1 MPSPVRRGLPRALAL
16 ALGMALGGGTAI
28 ARADQLDAEIGDD
41 ERGYFPVQ
49 ELSYEAIVDAD
60 GDRDD
65 AVTLRLRVALLNTSG
80 NPRDVVHTLA
90 LPVGAELVGLQIAR
104 DGTWH
109 PGSVTTLAGTAGP
122 RDPGTVWARTIDPS
136 TPGGLPAGEVVAF
149 GLEPGRTLQVELAL
163 RVFPQLRGGRWE
175 LELPARGPE
184 QPAMVTERRVLVRG
198 LPAGK
203 SFFVDDT
210 PSGTQPA
217 MITSTTDA
225 VTVAW
230 TARHPERGAVIGRY
244 EITPGPPG
252 FDDGRFRVVL
262 RAGTDTASTPD
273 HVTFVVDR
281 SRSTGARMHRDAAHV
296 ILRLLDAL
304 PAGTSFDAV
313 GFARTAKPLLAGEAT
328 AFDRDDA
335 AARAELVRVLD
346 ANDRAQGTDLG
357 AALELAATRVAT
369 ERHTRPMIV
378 VLTDGMLPAT
388 IDTDA
393 LRQRFDRARG
403 RQRPELTFV
412 IDDDMLA
419 RSGLPST
426 HPVAAV
432 AAGLGA
438 RISLESLAQL
448 SDDAVLELLAAPRVL
463 GDLALAL
470 PPSMQ
475 LDQNLPVGLV
485 AGNALVASGQYTGKP
500 PRQLTVH
507 GRVGGKAVH
516 KRLRAHV
523 GTPLPEAFVAATA
536 GELASI
542 VGEGFSRPAWLRPG
556 QQRTAR
562 EGVAQSGRSRELTGH
577 LDDKIFRNYLTTR
590 VAPRAR
596 ACYNR
601 SLLRAPDQ
609 GGRVVLE
616 MEVGKGEVML
626 ARARPDALVHTDER
640 LVACLTEAAWALDV
654 PAAKMDDRVYVVR
667 YPLRLV
673 APVRP
678 GETGRVE
685 RGDDDAML
693 EVLLAQPAGRVHTR

>member
-1 MPSPVRRGLPRALAL
+1 MPSPARRRPLGPLLAL
-16 ALGMALGGGTAI
+16 AVAVAGWAGPAG
-28 ARADQLDAEIGDD
+28 ADQLDAEVGDD

-60 GDRDD
+60 ADRGD
-65 AVTLRLRVALLNTSG
+65 AVTLRLRVALINTSG

-104 DGTWH
+104 DGSWH
-109 PGSVTTLAGTAGP
+109 PGSVTAIANPAGP

-136 TPGGLPAGEVVAF
+136 SPGGLPAAEVVAF
-149 GLEPGRTLQVELAL
+149 GLESNRTLQVELAL
-163 RVFPQLRGGRWE
+163 RVFPQLRAGRWE

-184 QPAMVTERRVLVRG
+184 QPAMVNERRVLARG
-198 LPAGK
+198 LPPGK
-203 SFFVDDT
+203 PFFVDDT
-210 PSGTQPA
+210 PSGSEPA
-217 MITSTTDA
+217 MITSTAEA
-225 VTVAW
+225 VTVGW
-230 TARHPERGAVIGRY
+230 TARHPERGSIVGRL
-244 EITPGPPG
+244 EVTPGPPG

-262 RAGTDTASTPD
+262 RAGSDTAATPD
-273 HVTFVVDR
+273 HVSFVIDR

-304 PAGTSFDAV
+304 PAGTSFDAI

-335 AARAELVRVLD
+335 AARAQLVRVLD

-357 AALELAATRVAT
+357 AALELAATRVAA
-369 ERHTRPMIV
+369 ERHSRPMIIV
-378 VLTDGMLPAT
+378 ITDGMLPAT
-388 IDTDA
+388 VDATA
-393 LRQRFDRARG
+393 LRERFDRARG
-403 RQRPELTFV
+403 RHRPELTFV
-412 IDDDMLA
+412 IDDDVLA
-419 RSGLPST
+419 RSGLPAT
-426 HPVAAV
+426 HPVAAM

-475 LDQNLPVGLV
+475 LDRALPLGLV

-500 PRQLTVH
+500 PRELVVH
-507 GRVGGKAVH
+507 ARVGGKAVR

-542 VGEGFSRPAWLRPG
+542 ASEGFTRPAWLRPG

-562 EGVAQSGRSRELTGH
+562 EGVAQSGRGRELTGY
-577 LDDKIFRNYLTTR
+577 LDEKIFRNYLTTR

-601 SLLRAPDQ
+601 SLLREPDQ

-693 EVLLAQPAGRVHTR
+693 EVLLAQPAGRVQTR

>member
-1 MPSPVRRGLPRALAL
+1 MPSPARRRPLGPLLAL
-16 ALGMALGGGTAI
+16 AVAVAGWTGPAG
-28 ARADQLDAEIGDD
+28 ADQLDAEVGDD

-60 GDRDD
+60 ADRGD
-65 AVTLRLRVALLNTSG
+65 AVTLRLRVALINTSG

-104 DGTWH
+104 DGSWH
-109 PGSVTTLAGTAGP
+109 PGSVTAIANPAGP

-136 TPGGLPAGEVVAF
+136 SPGGLPAAEVVAF
-149 GLEPGRTLQVELAL
+149 GLESNRTLQVELAL
-163 RVFPQLRGGRWE
+163 RVFPQLRAGRWE

-184 QPAMVTERRVLVRG
+184 QPAMVNERRVLARG
-198 LPAGK
+198 LPPGK
-203 SFFVDDT
+203 PFFVDDT
-210 PSGTQPA
+210 PSGSEPA
-217 MITSTTDA
+217 MITSTAEA
-225 VTVAW
+225 VTVGW
-230 TARHPERGAVIGRY
+230 TARHPERGSIVGRL
-244 EITPGPPG
+244 EVTPGPPG

-262 RAGTDTASTPD
+262 RAGSDTAATPD
-273 HVTFVVDR
+273 HVSFVIDR

-304 PAGTSFDAV
+304 PAGTSFDAI

-335 AARAELVRVLD
+335 AARAQLVRVLD

-357 AALELAATRVAT
+357 AALELAATRVAA
-369 ERHTRPMIV
+369 ERHSRPMIIV
-378 VLTDGMLPAT
+378 ITDGMLPAT
-388 IDTDA
+388 VDATA
-393 LRQRFDRARG
+393 LRERFDRARG
-403 RQRPELTFV
+403 RHRPELTFV
-412 IDDDMLA
+412 IDDDVLA
-419 RSGLPST
+419 RSGLPAT
-426 HPVAAV
+426 HPVAAM

-475 LDQNLPVGLV
+475 LDRALPLGLV

-500 PRQLTVH
+500 PRELVVH
-507 GRVGGKAVH
+507 ARVGGKAVR

-542 VGEGFSRPAWLRPG
+542 ASEGFTRPAWLRPG

-562 EGVAQSGRSRELTGH
+562 EGVAQSGRGRELTGY
-577 LDDKIFRNYLTTR
+577 LDEKIFRNYLTTR

-601 SLLRAPDQ
+601 SLLREPDQ

-693 EVLLAQPAGRVHTR
+693 EVLLAQPAGRVQTR